1 MEGKSDV
8 LAVAILE
15 RDRHQDVMVTW
26 SFPGL
31 DAALEPVL
39 IARSGLV
46 VASADEAKGGGGALF
61 GASGTGPA
69 LAFRWSK
76 FGTHWHYIKPSLN
89 VGGGANARAVCI
101 VSRQFAPEKF
111 EALLECLS
119 PLAHDPT
126 KLLQAHL
133 TAYTTGK
140 CAGAPGRSTTSG
152 SSAQSCESERRSMN
166 DVMIELYTVPRLQ

>member
-76 FGTHWHYIKPSLN
+76 FGTHWHYIKPVTSFIPR
-89 VGGGANARAVCI
+89 GDAA
-101 VSRQFAPEKF
+101 
-111 EALLECLS
+111 
-119 PLAHDPT
+119 
-126 KLLQAHL
+126 
-133 TAYTTGK
+133 
-140 CAGAPGRSTTSG
+140 AGAFDCCGIFMCVS
-152 SSAQSCESERRSMN
+152 
-166 DVMIELYTVPRLQ
+166 